1 MESEL
6 FGHVKG
12 AFTGADMD
20 KKGLF
25 EQADGG
31 TIFLDEVQDMSRG
44 MQRELLRVIQEQ
56 EIRRVGGKET
66 IKINVR
72 VISATNRDLKEL
84 VKRGEFREDLYYRLN
99 VVFIELPPLR
109 DRKEDIPLIVQRL
122 LEEVRTTDGDREVK
136 IEKGAMRALLKH
148 DWPGNVRELQNWL
161 EKTCL
166 MLESDMIRETDVR
179 LEGGDQGS
187 SVGGVSGL
195 FDSDYKNAKEAFL
208 REYLKAVL
216 ARNQGNVTKAAQEA
230 GIVRSSFHK
239 MMRKHQLRA
248 RDFGARG

>member
-1 MESEL
+1 
-6 FGHVKG
+6 
-12 AFTGADMD
+12 
-20 KKGLF
+20 
-25 EQADGG
+25 
-31 TIFLDEVQDMSRG
+31 

-84 VKRGEFREDLYYRLN
+84 VKAGEFREDLYYRLN

-109 DRKEDIPLIVQRL
+109 DRKEDIPIIVQRL
-122 LEEVRTTDGDREVK
+122 VEDLKQQDGREVRV
-136 IEKGAMRALLKH
+136 EKAAMRLLIKH
-148 DWPGNVRELQNWL
+148 DWPGNVRELQNWI

-166 MLESDMIRETDVR
+166 MLEGDTIREEDVR
-179 LEGGDQGS
+179 LEPGEDGAKGGGI
-187 SVGGVSGL
+187 SGL
-195 FDSDYKNAKEAFL
+195 FDSDYKTAKEAFL

-216 ARNQGNVTKAAQEA
+216 ARNQGNVTRAAQEA

-239 MMRKHQLRA
+239 MMRKHSLKGRDYGLRGGPIEA
-248 RDFGARG
+248 D

>member
-1 MESEL
+1 
-6 FGHVKG
+6 
-12 AFTGADMD
+12 
-20 KKGLF
+20 
-25 EQADGG
+25 
-31 TIFLDEVQDMSRG
+31 
-44 MQRELLRVIQEQ
+44 VIQEQ

-72 VISATNRDLKEL
+72 VISATNRDLKDL

-122 LEEVRTTDGDREVK
+122 LEDLKNQAEGRDLK
-136 IEKGAMRALLKH
+136 IEKGAMRALLRH

-166 MLESDMIRETDVR
+166 MLEGDTIREAEVR
-179 LEGGDQGS
+179 LEGGEQS
-187 SVGGVSGL
+187 SGGGGVSGL

-230 GIVRSSFHK
+230 GIMRSSFHK

-248 RDFGARG
+248 RDFGTR